1 MRNFQLAVFCT
12 LVAALV
18 ACGGGGAGADSGV
31 QTPGS
36 SGGGGG
42 SGSGGS
48 GFYLPYVATS
58 TAGGETG
65 VFVVPSNNLSAT
77 PVFVTRTPAASQAV
91 SVISLLKQSS
101 APYALVY
108 IASGSDGNAHV
119 YLSNISNTSVV
130 PSATQLS
137 SLSLRSM
144 ADICGIVGWAQANVD
159 DPTTWF
165 VVLHINAGGTSSC
178 GAGGD
183 VYQVI
188 HYNDSSTTDPTVA
201 NITAPTT
208 PLGSALTALYQS
220 NGALGGLVLLDSA
233 TGNLDFYSDDT
244 FTSPKVLTTGVSA
257 SHDMIDDSAFDNT
270 DSVGATTAFL
280 SVTTT
285 SGTSVWR
292 VPASGAASKVYTAS
306 GNLSPLGVADA
317 SNVYFS
323 DNAIPGGQAIYQEPI
338 AGGTPTA
345 LYRSTVNGLPPPPAY
360 MLVGSNGT
368 SLVLTANGGSA
379 AGGISTSVV
388 TLPVDTP
395 TAPTTIAGPFA
406 GVATVSMCP
415 YTLGN
420 TTGDDVLVNVTQGTP
435 GSTSVSYSSEVLTP
449 GGGVKQPALV
459 NSAFVSTPVCSV
471 AFGAVLQVRGIT
483 DTNGAYGGG
492 TVSELNLSTFTTTTL
507 STTTGSGTY
516 SVPSGDPLFV
526 TFLSADIGLG
536 IVGSQP
542 NGTPS
547 GGVAVDLSKS
557 LIVTVSVP
565 NSTVSV
571 LL

>member
-1 MRNFQLAVFCT
+1 MRNFQLAGFCMA
-12 LVAALV
+12 VAGLV
-18 ACGGGGAGADSGV
+18 ACGGGGAGSDSGG
-31 QTPGS
+31 QTKGTDPGGVS
-36 SGGGGG
+36 A
-42 SGSGGS
+42 GS
-48 GFYLPYVATS
+48 GFYLPFVATS
-58 TAGGETG
+58 TSGGETG
-65 VFVVPSNNLSAT
+65 VFVIPSNNLSAT
-77 PVFVTRTPAASQAV
+77 PVFVTRTPASSQNV
-91 SVISLLKQSS
+91 SAIPLLTQSA
-101 APYALVY
+101 APYAVVY
-108 IASGSDGNAHV
+108 IAVGSDGNAHV
-119 YLSNISNTSVV
+119 YSLNLSNTAVA

-137 SLSLRSM
+137 TLSLSSM
-144 ADICGIVGWAQANVD
+144 ADLCGIVGWAQTTVS

-165 VVLHINAGGTSSC
+165 VVVHTCGT
-178 GAGGD
+178 GGD

-188 HYNDSSTTDPTVA
+188 HYNDSPTTAPTVV
-201 NITAPTT
+201 NITAPTN
-208 PLGSALTALYQS
+208 ALTALYQS
-220 NGALGGLVLLDSA
+220 DGALGGLVLLDTA
-233 TGNLDFYSDDT
+233 TGNLDFYGDDT

-257 SHDMIDDSAFDNT
+257 SYDMIDDSTVDNT

-306 GNLSPLGVADA
+306 GNLSRLGVADA

-449 GGGVKQPALV
+449 GGAVKQPALV

-492 TVSELNLSTFTTTTL
+492 TVSELNLSTFITTTL

-516 SVPSGDPLFV
+516 TVPSGDQLFV

>member
-1 MRNFQLAVFCT
+1 MRNFQLAVFCMV
-12 LVAALV
+12 VAALV
-18 ACGGGGAGADSGV
+18 ACGGGGGGADSGV
-31 QTPGS
+31 QTTGS

-77 PVFVTRTPAASQAV
+77 PVFVTRTPAASQGV

-101 APYALVY
+101 APYAFVY

-323 DNAIPGGQAIYQEPI
+323 DNAVPGGQAIYQEPI
-338 AGGTPTA
+338 AGGTPTP
-345 LYRSTVNGLPPPPAY
+345 LYRSAMSGLTLPPAY

-379 AGGISTSVV
+379 TGGISTSVV
-388 TLPVDTP
+388 TLPVSTP
-395 TAPTTIAGPFA
+395 SAPTTIAGPFA

-415 YTLGN
+415 STF
-420 TTGDDVLVNVTQGTP
+420 GDATSDVILVTQGTP
-435 GSTSVSYSSEVLTP
+435 GSAPVSYSSEALTP
-449 GGGVKQPALV
+449 GGVVKQPALA
-459 NSAFVSTPVCSV
+459 NSAFLAPPGSGG
-471 AFGAVLQVRGIT
+471 FGSVLQVRGIT
-483 DTNGAYGGG
+483 DTSGGYGGG
-492 TVSELNLSTFTTTTL
+492 TVSALNLSSFSTTTL
-507 STTTGSGTY
+507 NTTTGSGTY
-516 SVPSGDPLFV
+516 TVPSGDQLFV

-536 IVGSQP
+536 VVGPQP
-542 NGTPS
+542 NSTSS
-547 GGVAVDLSKS
+547 GGSIAVDLSKS